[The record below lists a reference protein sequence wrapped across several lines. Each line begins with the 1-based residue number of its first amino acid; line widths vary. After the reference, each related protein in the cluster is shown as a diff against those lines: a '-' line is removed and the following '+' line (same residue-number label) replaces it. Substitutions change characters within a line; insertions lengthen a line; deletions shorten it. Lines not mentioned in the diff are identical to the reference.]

1 MDIRTPLSFTIHYLS
16 GGHTSASEIST
27 AVFFLSI
34 EVNFIYTKGIT
45 FSLSLFYTDMLYL
58 YTVTVNVCRF

>member
-1 MDIRTPLSFTIHYLS
+1 MDIRTPLSFTIHCLS

-34 EVNFIYTKGIT
+34 EVNFVYTKGIT
-45 FSLSLFYTDMLYL
+45 FS
-58 YTVTVNVCRF
+58 

>member
-27 AVFFLSI
+27 AVFFFCQLKL
-34 EVNFIYTKGIT
+34 T
-45 FSLSLFYTDMLYL
+45 LFTQKESHSH
-58 YTVTVNVCRF
+58 